1 MGLTKRAVREEDHV
15 LALESATVEFGG
27 ITALRGISLTVSRG
41 EYVGL
46 IGPNGSGKT
55 TLLNLVN
62 GIVAPASGEVLLG
75 HVRCTKASTYKRARL
90 GIGRSFQRAILF
102 GELSVADH
110 LQLAVDPK
118 GLLPARRAR
127 GVDDRL
133 DSLREDL
140 QAEPW
145 RLDLTEPVSN
155 LALGGIRAVELA
167 MALLASPKLLLLDEP
182 LSGLDQV
189 ERRAYAALTLQARD
203 DWDVTIV
210 MVEHDVDSVVRLA
223 DRLIVL
229 DFGVKIA
236 DGPTASVIR
245 DEAVRNAYFGT
256 QPDLA
261 PAPEPE

>member
-1 MGLTKRAVREEDHV
+1 MGLITQAEREEEHV
-15 LALESATVEFGG
+15 LSLESATVEFGG
-27 ITALRGISLTVSRG
+27 ITALRGVSLGVRRG

-55 TLLNLVN
+55 TLLNLVS

-75 HVRCTKASTYKRARL
+75 DVRCTKMSTYKRARM
-90 GIGRSFQRAILF
+90 GIARSFQRANLF
-102 GELSVADH
+102 GELSVAEH

-118 GLLPARRAR
+118 GLLPAKRAR

-133 DSLREDL
+133 DVLREDL

-145 RLDLTEPVSN
+145 RLDLNEAVSS

-167 MALLASPKLLLLDEP
+167 MALLTSPKLLLLDEP
-182 LSGLDQV
+182 LSGLDQL
-189 ERRAYAALTLQARD
+189 ERKAYAALTLRAREN
-203 DWDVTIV
+203 WGVTIV

-223 DRLIVL
+223 GRLIVL

-236 DGPTASVIR
+236 DGPTASIIR
-245 DEAVRNAYFGT
+245 DESVRNAYFGT
-256 QPDLA
+256 QAD
-261 PAPEPE
+261 PAPSPESE